1 MSRKDRIIAF
11 SGIGIEIVV
20 LMVAATQFGSYLDHH
35 YPLQGLWTAALVV
48 LALVGWVVHITIQL
62 KALSQDKDDATGP
75 R

>member
-1 MSRKDRIIAF
+1 
-11 SGIGIEIVV
+11 
-20 LMVAATQFGSYLDHH
+20 MVAATQFGTYLDHH
-35 YPLQGLWTAALVV
+35 YPSQGLWTAALVV